1 MMNWISSIK
10 DKLKIYPKMSL
21 EEVME
26 FQNEIKSHIKMLET
40 SAEYPKDYALKRIVE
55 ILNEVD
61 TKSDL
66 KKQKE
71 LINRI
76 AIDSVENWET
86 IKKIGEFLKT
96 Y

>member
-1 MMNWISSIK
+1 MMNWISIIK

-40 SAEYPKDYALKRIVE
+40 SAEYSKDYALKRIVE

>member
-1 MMNWISSIK
+1 MDWISIIK

-21 EEVME
+21 EEVTE
-26 FQNEIKSHIKMLET
+26 FQKEIKSHIKLLES
-40 SAEYPKDYALKRIVE
+40 SAEYPKDYALKRVVE
-55 ILNEVD
+55 ILKEVN

-66 KKQKE
+66 KRQKD

-76 AIDSVENWET
+76 ALDSVENWET

-96 Y
+96 H